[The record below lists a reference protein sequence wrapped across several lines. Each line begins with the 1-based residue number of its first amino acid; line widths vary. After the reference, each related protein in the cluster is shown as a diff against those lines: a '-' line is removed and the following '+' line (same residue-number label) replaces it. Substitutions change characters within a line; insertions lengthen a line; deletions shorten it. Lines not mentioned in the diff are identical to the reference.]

1 MILPDSMTVAQLRE
15 IEKANP
21 QMPQFVHR
29 LTCTNYQQFVET
41 LYVQIDTIVNS
52 LVRDANVL
60 QGDAYS
66 ENALNADICRQLR
79 CLGYDAH
86 HDKNSRGHTDI
97 SVEYGRFSWI
107 GEGKKVLSVNNAHL
121 RNGYDQLIHR
131 YVAGTAGAD
140 QAGLLIYSY
149 APDAKHV
156 MQKWREHL
164 SNFNTTNAGYA
175 EAIMPVIGNE
185 EFAFNSSSK
194 HTSSGAVLTIKHII
208 LSLHWEPPKST

>member
-1 MILPDSMTVAQLRE
+1 MTIAQLRE
-15 IEKANP
+15 IEKTNP

-29 LTCTNYQQFVET
+29 LTCTSYQQFVDT

-107 GEGKKVLSVNNAHL
+107 GEGKKVLSVNNTHL
-121 RNGYDQLIHR
+121 RNGYDQLVHR
-131 YVAGTAGAD
+131 YVAGTVGAEH
-140 QAGLLIYSY
+140 AGLLIYSY
-149 APDAKHV
+149 APDAKHIL
-156 MQKWREHL
+156 QKWRDHL
-164 SNFNTTNAGYA
+164 SDIDVANPGYA
-175 EAIMPVIGNE
+175 EKITSVTANE
-185 EFAFNSSSK
+185 GFAFWSTNQHSSSG
-194 HTSSGAVLTIKHII
+194 SALMIKHIV
-208 LSLHWEPPKST
+208 LSLHWAPPK